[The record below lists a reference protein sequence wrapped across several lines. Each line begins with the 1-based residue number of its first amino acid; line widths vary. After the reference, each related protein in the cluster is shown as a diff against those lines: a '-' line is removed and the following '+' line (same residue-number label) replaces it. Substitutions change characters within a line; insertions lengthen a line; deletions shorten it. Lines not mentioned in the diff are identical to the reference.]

1 MVVAFVYGV
10 KCRVQPK
17 AAGCSVHTA
26 AVQIKSPYGAAPALL
41 PASPNLLRFL
51 SSHSSFSASIPFW
64 RSHHTMPITRTALR
78 QPRPIL
84 PRPSCGG
91 MLTRQLHAT
100 ARRPHSTGP
109 AQHATE
115 LPAKKV
121 YRDFFPCT
129 LHYYSCHGPTMAM
142 HATSSS
148 PSSDDDKVDNRLG
161 QDVVRVQEDGLI
173 YPGPEGTDSVWNG
186 AMLMPLATFLLDITE
201 NYHDVYEEQKAAG
214 HDLPEPY
221 FLTVPKGGLCL
232 NLAAGGRLGN
242 LNLASQDYGYPV
254 LFFWLTNMGRCST
267 LCPA

>member
-1 MVVAFVYGV
+1 
-10 KCRVQPK
+10 
-17 AAGCSVHTA
+17 
-26 AVQIKSPYGAAPALL
+26 
-41 PASPNLLRFL
+41 
-51 SSHSSFSASIPFW
+51 
-64 RSHHTMPITRTALR
+64 MPITRTALR
-78 QPRPIL
+78 QLRPIL

-100 ARRPHSTGP
+100 ARRPHSTWP

-115 LPAKKV
+115 LPANKV

-148 PSSDDDKVDNRLG
+148 PSSDDDTVDNRLG

-186 AMLMPLATFLLDITE
+186 AILMPLATFLLDITE

-221 FLTVPKGGLCL
+221 FLTVPKGL
-232 NLAAGGRLGN
+232 RI
-242 LNLASQDYGYPV
+242 P
-254 LFFWLTNMGRCST
+254 ST
-267 LCPA
+267 LLLDHKHGGMFYLMPRVGLSLSGLNRELNDLFSSSSCSKLPFREWFKKYNFLEVYNNPGEDAWMSK

>member
-1 MVVAFVYGV
+1 MVDYGV
-10 KCRVQPK
+10 KCRVQP
-17 AAGCSVHTA
+17 GGRRLQRPHSRQCSKKYVRRSTGTS
-26 AVQIKSPYGAAPALL
+26 VCLTDSVTICLL
-41 PASPNLLRFL
+41 SLLVFCL
-51 SSHSSFSASIPFW
+51 H
-64 RSHHTMPITRTALR
+64 
-78 QPRPIL
+78 PIL
-84 PRPSCGG
+84 AQSPHHAHHPNCTPSAASHPAAAII

-100 ARRPHSTGP
+100 ARRAHSTGP

-115 LPAKKV
+115 LPAKNI
-121 YRDFFPCT
+121 YRDFSPCT

-161 QDVVRVQEDGLI
+161 QDVVRVQEDGLV

-214 HDLPEPY
+214 HYLPEPY
-221 FLTVPKGGLCL
+221 FFTVPKGGLCL
-232 NLAAGGRLGN
+232 NLAAGGRLAN
-242 LNLASQDYGYPV
+242 LSLASQDYGYPV

>member
-1 MVVAFVYGV
+1 
-10 KCRVQPK
+10 
-17 AAGCSVHTA
+17 
-26 AVQIKSPYGAAPALL
+26 
-41 PASPNLLRFL
+41 
-51 SSHSSFSASIPFW
+51 
-64 RSHHTMPITRTALR
+64 MPITRTALR
-78 QPRPIL
+78 QLRPIL

-100 ARRPHSTGP
+100 ARRPHSTWP

-115 LPAKKV
+115 LPANKV

-148 PSSDDDKVDNRLG
+148 PSSDDDTVDNRLG

-186 AMLMPLATFLLDITE
+186 AILMPLATFLLDITE

-221 FLTVPKGGLCL
+221 FLTVPKGLSLSGTKPFSASSSELPSEAQ
-232 NLAAGGRLGN
+232 NLRN
-242 LNLASQDYGYPV
+242 S
-254 LFFWLTNMGRCST
+254 WRSLTCST
-267 LCPA
+267 LPGLNRELNDLFSSSSCSKLPFREWFKKYNFLEVYNNPGEDAWMSK